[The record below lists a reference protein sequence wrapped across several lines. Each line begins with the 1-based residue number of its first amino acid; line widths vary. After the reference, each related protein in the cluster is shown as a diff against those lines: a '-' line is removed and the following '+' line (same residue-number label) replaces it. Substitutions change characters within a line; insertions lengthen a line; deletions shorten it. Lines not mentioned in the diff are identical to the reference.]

1 MFAKSAIQW
10 INRNMDFRNLLKSRI
25 VLYLFFFASLIQL
38 FVFSAVGD
46 YLTVSIFV
54 LMGFL
59 VSFFSKNMIVILCLA
74 LTVANVFKFGLVNNV
89 GQEGFTPGNSSS
101 SKKDDDSKK
110 TVLEKSKNDLKL
122 FNDSTS
128 IPAPSPSPS
137 PASASAS
144 SNLLKEPDVE
154 TKPSSDNTALAIAKS
169 TVNKL
174 SMPNDEK
181 SRLEYKNLLELQLK
195 LIDGIENIKPVLTEV
210 VDKIDKIKQRDG
222 SKSA

>member
-1 MFAKSAIQW
+1 
-10 INRNMDFRNLLKSRI
+10 
-25 VLYLFFFASLIQL
+25 
-38 FVFSAVGD
+38 
-46 YLTVSIFV
+46 
-54 LMGFL
+54 
-59 VSFFSKNMIVILCLA
+59 MIVILCLA
-74 LTVANVFKFGLVNNV
+74 LTVSNVFKFGLVNNA
-89 GQEGFTPGNSSS
+89 GQEGFTPGTSSP

-128 IPAPSPSPS
+128 IPSPSSSPS
-137 PASASAS
+137 SASAS
-144 SNLLKEPDVE
+144 SNLLKESDVA

-174 SMPNDEK
+174 SMPDDEK

-222 SKSA
+222 SKTA

>member
-1 MFAKSAIQW
+1 MYAKSAIQW

-25 VLYLFFFASLIQL
+25 VLYLFFFASIIQL
-38 FVFSAVGD
+38 FVFSAMGD
-46 YLTVSIFV
+46 YLTVAIFV

-74 LTVANVFKFGLVNNV
+74 LTVSNVFKFGLVNNA
-89 GQEGFTPGNSSS
+89 GQEGFTPGTSSP

-128 IPAPSPSPS
+128 IPSPSPS
-137 PASASAS
+137 SASAS
-144 SNLLKEPDVE
+144 SNLLKESDVA

-174 SMPNDEK
+174 SMPDDEK

-222 SKSA
+222 SKTA

>member
-1 MFAKSAIQW
+1 MYAKSAIQW

-25 VLYLFFFASLIQL
+25 VLYLFFFASIIQL
-38 FVFSAVGD
+38 FVFSAMGD
-46 YLTVSIFV
+46 YLTVAIFV

-74 LTVANVFKFGLVNNV
+74 LTVSNVFKFGLVNNA
-89 GQEGFTPGNSSS
+89 GQEGFTPGTSSP

-110 TVLEKSKNDLKL
+110 TVLEKSKNDLEL

-128 IPAPSPSPS
+128 IPSPSPS
-137 PASASAS
+137 SASAS
-144 SNLLKEPDVE
+144 SNLLKESDVA

-174 SMPNDEK
+174 SMPDDEK

-222 SKSA
+222 SKTA

>member
-1 MFAKSAIQW
+1 
-10 INRNMDFRNLLKSRI
+10 MDFRNLLKSRI